1 MRLYFYGCLML
12 VQKFFLRRS
21 TGRVICD
28 FAEHMGVVYIK
39 VAQILAMQNVGN
51 IFTEQ
56 DRRQLS
62 SICDHCNPLPFSK
75 IRQKLEQEYQH
86 PLDEVFQSIDE
97 VPLGA
102 ASISQVHRAVLKS
115 GTVVAVKIKRSDI
128 TSRIEHDVKQIRR
141 LIHRFGRFAK
151 FRNFLGSDKALQYYI
166 DWIYQ
171 ETDFARERK
180 NLERYREFADSVN
193 GCIRDTVRITTPAVY
208 AEFCTD
214 NVIVM
219 EFISQP
225 TVNQLDLT
233 ATNKQQ
239 ITRAINDY
247 LRLSFYAL
255 FHNLPVVFHGD
266 PHGGNIYLDAAG
278 NLGFLDMGLIF
289 EFDAEEAEFIRK
301 LFLYSYT
308 KKSDQLVDLL
318 IDRSVYS
325 SFDRN
330 QLISDISSEVERLQT
345 IPVTQYFVE
354 MIGVFTKYDIA
365 PPILLFKM
373 AKAFL
378 ALFGINNFIEN
389 FTDTQQLLAEQVLE
403 FYLHRTVEDVRGVFT
418 SGLALAPQFF
428 QTTLRHGPVHG
439 FASQL
444 SALSSLSQQ
453 AQTTFANCRE
463 VLELIRWT

>member
-12 VQKFFLRRS
+12 LQKLFLRRS

-28 FAEHMGVVYIK
+28 FAKHMGVVYIK
-39 VAQILAMQNVGN
+39 VAQILAMQNIGN

-56 DRRQLS
+56 DRAELS
-62 SICDHCNPLPFSK
+62 SICDHCNPLPFAK
-75 IRQKLEQEYQH
+75 VRQKLEQGYH
-86 PLDEVFQSIDE
+86 RPLDEIFSSIDE
-97 VPLGA
+97 QPLGS

-115 GTVVAVKIKRSDI
+115 GEVVAIKVKRADI
-128 TSRIEHDVKQIRR
+128 TRRIEHDVRQIRR
-141 LIHRFGRFAK
+141 LIHLFGRFAK
-151 FRNFLGSDKALQYYI
+151 FRNFLGSDKALKYYV

-171 ETDFARERK
+171 ETDFIKEHQ
-180 NLERYREFADSVN
+180 NLERYREFAESVN
-193 GCIRDTVRITTPAVY
+193 GQIRNTIKIAAPTVYP
-208 AEFCTD
+208 ELCTD
-214 NVIVM
+214 GVIVM
-219 EFISQP
+219 EFIAHP

-233 ATNKQQ
+233 KDNKQK

-266 PHGGNIYLDAAG
+266 PHSGNIYLDAAG

-308 KKSDQLVDLL
+308 KKSTELVDLL
-318 IDRSVYS
+318 INRSDYTN
-325 SFDRN
+325 FDRD
-330 QLISDISSEVERLQT
+330 QLIADISAEVERLQT

-389 FTDTQQLLAEQVLE
+389 FTDTKELLATQVFE
-403 FYLHRTVEDVRGVFT
+403 FYLHRTAEDVREIFVGGLSLVPNFLRVSLRSGPT
-418 SGLALAPQFF
+418 SGI
-428 QTTLRHGPVHG
+428 
-439 FASQL
+439 ASQI
-444 SALSSLSQQ
+444 SALSKLSHQ
-453 AQTTFANCRE
+453 AETTLANCRE
-463 VLELIRWT
+463 VLDFML

>member
-1 MRLYFYGCLML
+1 MRLYFYGFLML
-12 VQKFFLRRS
+12 VQKFILRRG

-28 FAEHMGVVYIK
+28 FSKRMGVVYIK
-39 VAQILAMQNVGN
+39 VAQILAMQNIGN
-51 IFTEQ
+51 VFTEQ
-56 DRRQLS
+56 DRQQLA
-62 SICDHCNPLPFSK
+62 SICDQCNPLPFSK
-75 IRQKLEQEYQH
+75 IRQKLEQEYH
-86 PLDEVFQSIDE
+86 RPLDDIFQSIDAQ
-97 VPLGA
+97 PLGS

-115 GTVVAVKIKRSDI
+115 GEVVAVKVKRSDI
-128 TSRIEHDVKQIRR
+128 TRRIERDVKQIRR

-151 FRNFLGSDKALQYYI
+151 FRNFLGSDKALEYYV

-171 ETDFARERK
+171 ETDFIQERK
-180 NLERYREFADSVN
+180 NLERYREFAGSVN
-193 GCIRDTVRITTPAVY
+193 GRIRDTVNITAPLVY
-208 AEFCTD
+208 ANLCT
-214 NVIVM
+214 NNTIVM
-219 EFISQP
+219 EFIEHP
-225 TVNQLDLT
+225 TVNKLELT
-233 ATNKQQ
+233 AVNKQK

-266 PHGGNIYLDAAG
+266 PHGGNIYLDPAG

-289 EFDAEEAEFIRK
+289 EFDAEEADFIRK

-318 IDRSVYS
+318 IDRSDYTN
-325 SFDRN
+325 FNRE
-330 QLISDISSEVERLQT
+330 QLIADISAEVVRLQT

-389 FTDTQQLLAEQVLE
+389 FTDTKELLATQVFE
-403 FYLHRTVEDVRGVFT
+403 FYVHRTAEDVRGIFE
-418 SGLALAPQFF
+418 SGLALAPNFLRATF
-428 QTTLRHGPVHG
+428 QEGPTAG
-439 FASQL
+439 FASQI
-444 SALSSLSQQ
+444 SALASLSQQ
-453 AQTTFANCRE
+453 AQTALANCRE
-463 VLELIRWT
+463 VLEIML